1 MRGSFTQILGNSSLS
16 SLRPLMVRVRK
27 FDAADRAAIEDIC
40 YLTGYMGESAER
52 FWRHKRSF
60 VAAWTS
66 YYIKHEPESIYV
78 ATKDDTVVGY
88 LTGCVDTSFA
98 AKSKPGI
105 TTQIMKHGLL
115 FRPGTAR
122 FFWRAM
128 LDSMRDKTSATDEF
142 IDERWPSHLH
152 INLLPVARGSGLGRA
167 LMERWFEQLR
177 QVGSPGCHLGTLV
190 ENTRAVS
197 FFERMGF
204 KRYGEPSLVPGMRGL
219 SGERLHQQVMVWS
232 ADPTRSRAEPS

>member
-1 MRGSFTQILGNSSLS
+1 M
-16 SLRPLMVRVRK
+16 MRVRQY
-27 FDAADRAAIEDIC
+27 DEGDRAAIQDIC

-52 FWRHKRSF
+52 FWRHKKSF
-60 VAAWTS
+60 VAVWTS
-66 YYIKHEPESIYV
+66 YYINQEPESIYV
-78 ATKDDTVVGY
+78 ATKDDVVVGY
-88 LTGCVDTSFA
+88 LTGCVDTSSA
-98 AKSKPGI
+98 ARSKASI
-105 TTQIMKHGLL
+105 SAQIIKHGLL
-115 FRPGTAR
+115 FRPGTAG
-122 FFWRAM
+122 FLWRGVF
-128 LDSMRDKTSATDEF
+128 DGMRDKKVATDVF